1 MSPYFATHAGLL
13 RYVAK
18 DFEDM
23 ARTAGDQSER
33 LRVYASILERMVNEL
48 APNATPVQSPATQ
61 G

>member
-13 RYVAK
+13 RYVAE
-18 DFEDM
+18 DFLAM
-23 ARTAGDQSER
+23 ADSSTEQAER

-48 APNATPVQSPATQ
+48 TPVATAAGQSVT